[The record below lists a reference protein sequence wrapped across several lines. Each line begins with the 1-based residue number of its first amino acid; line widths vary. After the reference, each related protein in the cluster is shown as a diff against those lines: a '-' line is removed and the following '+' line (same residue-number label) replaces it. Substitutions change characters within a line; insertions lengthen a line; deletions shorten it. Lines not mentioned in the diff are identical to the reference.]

1 MGKQKSSRNHK
12 RGGGFWDMLTGKDAQ
27 YTQCKQSCDDQLK
40 ARKAG
45 RPAAT
50 GGIMGSMG
58 LTGAAAP
65 GGMMG
70 SMGMGSAAPS
80 YSTSG
85 YGSSGY
91 GNTAGQGQGYGNPS
105 TAYRPP
111 QSSYSSGYYGGRRKS
126 GKRKSCRG
134 GARRRGRKTRKC

>member
-1 MGKQKSSRNHK
+1 MGKRRSARNK
-12 RGGGFWDMLTGKDAQ
+12 RGGAGFWDTLTGKDAQ

-40 ARKAG
+40 ARKSG
-45 RPAAT
+45 RVAPVT

-58 LTGAAAP
+58 LTGAAP

-91 GNTAGQGQGYGNPS
+91 GNPGVTNYGS
-105 TAYRPP
+105 AAASYRPQ
-111 QSSYSSGYYGGRRKS
+111 QSPYSSGYYGGRRKS

-134 GARRRGRKTRKC
+134 SSRHRGRRTRRR

>member
-1 MGKQKSSRNHK
+1 MRRRRSAKNK

-40 ARKAG
+40 SRKTG

-58 LTGAAAP
+58 
-65 GGMMG
+65 
-70 SMGMGSAAPS
+70 MGSATPG

-85 YGSSGY
+85 YGNSGY
-91 GNTAGQGQGYGNPS
+91 GNAAGQGYGNPS

-111 QSSYSSGYYGGRRKS
+111 QSSYSSGYYGGGRKS

-134 GARRRGRKTRKC
+134 GARPRGRRTRRR

>member
-1 MGKQKSSRNHK
+1 MAKKRFSKNK
-12 RGGGFWDMLTGKDAQ
+12 RGGAGFWDMLTGKDAQ
-27 YTQCKQSCDDQLK
+27 YSQCKQSCDDQLK

-58 LTGAAAP
+58 LTGAAP
-65 GGMMG
+65 GGM
-70 SMGMGSAAPS
+70 MGMGSAAPS

-91 GNTAGQGQGYGNPS
+91 GNAVGQGQGYGYGNPAA
-105 TAYRPP
+105 AYRPQ
-111 QSSYSSGYYGGRRKS
+111 QSSYSSGYYGGKKKG

-134 GARRRGRKTRKC
+134 GKHKVGRRTRRR